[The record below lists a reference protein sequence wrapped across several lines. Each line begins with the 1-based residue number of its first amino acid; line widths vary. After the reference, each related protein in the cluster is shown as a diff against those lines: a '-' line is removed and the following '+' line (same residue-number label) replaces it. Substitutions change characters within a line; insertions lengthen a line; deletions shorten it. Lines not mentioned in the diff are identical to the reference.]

1 MKQTIWTPLFIAKS
15 ALIAALYVALTG
27 LLAPFS
33 FQMVQVRIA
42 DALCILAL
50 YTFAAVPGMTAGCFV
65 ANILWSPFGF
75 PDVLIGSLATFIGVA
90 AAYMLRQNRPLAL
103 MPTVVS
109 NALLV
114 PLVLSWAG
122 AADTTYLL
130 IAFYIAVGQAI
141 ACYAIG
147 LPLTK
152 IVDKFADKITKGDK
166 Q

>member
-27 LLAPFS
+27 LFAPIS
-33 FQMVQVRIA
+33 FHMVQIRLA

-50 YTFAAVPGMTAGCFV
+50 YTFSAVPGMTVGCFV

-75 PDVLIGSLATFIGVA
+75 SDVVIGTIATLIGVYFVYILRKNRVVA
-90 AAYMLRQNRPLAL
+90 LL
-103 MPTVVS
+103 PTVIS

-114 PLVLSWAG
+114 PLVLVWAG
-122 AADTTYLL
+122 EGAYLL
-130 IAFYIAVGQAI
+130 SVFYIGISQAI
-141 ACYAIG
+141 TCYAIG

-152 IVDKFADKITKGDK
+152 VVDTFADKIKEEAK
-166 Q
+166 P